1 MPRAFANDRHDS
13 VQAELDVRARV
24 GDLPIDYDAMVAMSN
39 IFRVATAARNHM
51 ERTVLADAQLSWS
64 GFTAL
69 FVLWVWGA
77 METNRLAHEV
87 GITRA
92 SLSSL
97 MTTLEKRG
105 LCTRSISPADGRRV
119 TVGPT
124 AKGNKLMTKLFPKF
138 NAHEALLTDS
148 LNSTARRQLASSLRA
163 ILRTI
168 EDVDGPN

>member
-1 MPRAFANDRHDS
+1 MPRAFAHDRDDAR
-13 VQAELDVRARV
+13 QAELDVRARV
-24 GDLPIDYDAMVAMSN
+24 GELPIDYSAMVAMSN
-39 IFRVATAARNHM
+39 VFRVATAARKHM
-51 ERTVLADAQLSWS
+51 EKSVLADEQLSWS

-77 METNRLAHEV
+77 METNQLAEEV

-97 MTTLEKRG
+97 MATLERRG
-105 LCTRSISPADGRRV
+105 LCTRSSHPADGRLV

-124 AKGNKLMTKLFPKF
+124 AKGNRLMKELFPKF
-138 NAHEALLTDS
+138 NAQEALLTQT
-148 LNSTARRQLASSLRA
+148 LTATSRHSLASSLRA

-168 EDVDGPN
+168 ESIDGP